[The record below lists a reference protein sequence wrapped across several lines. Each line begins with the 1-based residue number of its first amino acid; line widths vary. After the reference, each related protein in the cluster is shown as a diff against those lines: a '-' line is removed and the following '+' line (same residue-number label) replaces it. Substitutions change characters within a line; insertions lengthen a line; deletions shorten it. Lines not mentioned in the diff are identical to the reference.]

1 MSDGGPTP
9 EDLRTKEQLPELQRA
24 RRSLRRTRPGQL
36 LPHPGP
42 VDGEQTTGA
51 GKAGTLRAAIFGVN
65 DGLVSNAALIMGFA
79 GAAQPRSVILLA
91 GISGLLAGAFS
102 MAAGEY
108 ISMRIQREV
117 LERMLHLEAHELG
130 AEDPSGEVAELTQ
143 IYVRKGLSHELASQI
158 AEEVMKD
165 PRVALETHAREEL
178 GIDPDEGLGSP
189 VGAASSSFVM
199 FAVGA
204 LVPLGPFLF
213 VGGATG
219 TMLAAAATG
228 IALAGVGALTSVLT
242 ARPAWLSAVRML
254 AIGGGA
260 AIVTYLIGTLLGV
273 RVAG

>member
-1 MSDGGPTP
+1 MSGSGPTP
-9 EDLRTKEQLPELQRA
+9 EDLRTKEQLPELQQA
-24 RRSLRRTRPGQL
+24 RRRLRRTRPGQL
-36 LPHPGP
+36 MPHPGP
-42 VDGEQTTGA
+42 VDGEQNTGT

-79 GAAQPRSVILLA
+79 GADQPRSVILLA

-130 AEDPSGEVAELTQ
+130 ADDPSEETAELTQ
-143 IYVRKGLSHELASQI
+143 IYMRKGLSRKLARQV

-165 PRVALETHAREEL
+165 PKVALETHAREEL
-178 GIDPDEGLGSP
+178 GIDPEEGLGSP
-189 VGAASSSFVM
+189 VGAAASSFAM

-204 LVPLGPFLF
+204 IVPLVPFLF
-213 VGGATG
+213 VGGTTG
-219 TMLAAAATG
+219 VLVSAVVTL
-228 IALAGVGALTSVLT
+228 IALATVGALTSRLT
-242 ARPAWLSAVRML
+242 GRPAVLSALRML

-260 AIVTYLIGTLLGV
+260 ALTTYLIGSLVGV
-273 RVAG
+273 NVA